1 MNLDRSI
8 YAGSS
13 RRRHA
18 LLASSVI
25 GVASSVLSVGLI
37 LNLGR
42 VIQALAVVLA
52 IALIASLSFKGR
64 NIDKVDPVRVF
75 VLASLNVL
83 ILVLIVMLG

>member
-18 LLASSVI
+18 LFASSVI
-25 GVASSVLSVGLI
+25 GVTSSVLSVGLI
-37 LNLGR
+37 LNLGT
-42 VIQALAVVLA
+42 VIQALTIVLA
-52 IALIASLSFKGR
+52 VALISAVLFKGR
-64 NIDKVDPVRVF
+64 SIDKVDPVRVF